1 MKTDKQLYLI
11 FQAQPDWLFELT
23 GEPSPGKCELRSL
36 TVKALE
42 RTADGLVV
50 PVAIDQKLT
59 LIEFQFQSDP
69 EIYLRMV
76 EEMTAAQRA
85 YGMRDIQGFLF
96 VAKPNLD
103 PQTAP
108 WNNVVQSFVLS
119 DAVLK
124 LASRD
129 PGHPLAAVFQ
139 PLLET
144 DDRVLETQSVMY
156 YRAIKTSK
164 LKPKTRDTLL
174 EVFVNWLEQRL
185 PHKGQK
191 EIEIMLLGELPNLED
206 TQSGK
211 DLIRIGEA
219 RGEARG
225 RDEVIVMFL
234 QSRFGR
240 LTKSLRARIERLS
253 ADEAKELISQY
264 PTWNTLQDAKDWLD
278 HRVQ

>member
-11 FQAQPDWLFELT
+11 FQARPDWLFELT
-23 GEPSPGKCELRSL
+23 GLPSPGKCELRSL

-50 PVAIDQKLT
+50 PVAVDQKLT
-59 LIEFQFQSDP
+59 LIEFQFQPDP

-85 YGMRDIQGFLF
+85 YGLRDIQGFLF

-108 WNNVVQSFVLS
+108 WNNVIRSFVLR

-129 PGHPLAAVFQ
+129 PRHPLAAVFQ
-139 PLLET
+139 PLFET
-144 DDRVLETQSVMY
+144 DDRVVETQSVMY

-174 EVFVNWLEQRL
+174 DVFVDWLEQRL
-185 PHKGQK
+185 PHKGKK

-219 RGEARG
+219 RGLEQA
-225 RDEVIVMFL
+225 IVLSL
-234 QSRFGR
+234 QARFGR
-240 LTKSLRARIERLS
+240 ITKTLQTRIERLS
-253 ADEAKELISQY
+253 ADEAKELITQIQ
-264 PTWNTLQDAKDWLD
+264 TWNKLQDAKAWLD
-278 HRVQ
+278 SRGQ

>member
-11 FQAQPDWLFELT
+11 FQARPDWLFELT
-23 GEPSPGKCELRSL
+23 GLPSPGKCELRSL

-50 PVAIDQKLT
+50 PDAADQKLT
-59 LIEFQFQSDP
+59 LIEFQSQPDP

-76 EEMTAAQRA
+76 EEMTAAQRVFKL
-85 YGMRDIQGFLF
+85 RDIQGFLF
-96 VAKPNLD
+96 VASPNID

-108 WNNVVQSFVLS
+108 WNDVVRSFVLR
-119 DAVLK
+119 DAVLE
-124 LASRD
+124 LARHH

-144 DDRVLETQSVMY
+144 DDQVLETQAVVY

-164 LKPKTRDTLL
+164 LKPKTRTTLL

-185 PHKGQK
+185 PHKGHK
-191 EIEIMLLGELPNLED
+191 EIEIMLLGELPNLEE

-211 DLIRIGEA
+211 DLIRIGEV
-219 RGEARG
+219 RGMNQMIALL
-225 RDEVIVMFL
+225 L

-240 LTKSLRARIERLS
+240 LPKAMRARVERLS
-253 ADEAKELISQY
+253 PDEAKELITQNS
-264 PTWNTLQDAKDWLD
+264 TWDKLQDAKDWLEQQD
-278 HRVQ
+278 AQVL